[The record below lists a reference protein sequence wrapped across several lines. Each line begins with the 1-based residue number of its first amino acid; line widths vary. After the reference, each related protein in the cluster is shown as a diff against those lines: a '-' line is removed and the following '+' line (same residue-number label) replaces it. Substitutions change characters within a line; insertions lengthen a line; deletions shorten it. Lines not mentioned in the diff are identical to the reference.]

1 MKTLTTI
8 LYLKEYLKTINNK
21 SEFVGFVPT
30 MGALHSGHLSLL
42 EMARKECSL
51 SVVSIFVNPLQFND
65 KKDLEKYPRTIERD
79 SEMLEKAHCD
89 ILFIPTVTE
98 IYPLQ
103 TIENIKID
111 LGFLDK
117 TMEGAHR
124 PGHFQGVCTVVKRLF
139 DIIQPTKAYFG
150 EKDFQ
155 QLSVIKHM
163 VKELNIPIDIVSCPT
178 MRESNG
184 LAMSSR
190 NMLLTPEEKNN
201 ASLIYKTLMEGKEKI
216 QFEELK
222 KVKQWTEYTINSNPF
237 LQLEYFEVV
246 NATTLRP
253 IEVIEKGKK
262 LRACIAVK
270 VGSIRLID
278 NIDI

>member
-8 LYLKEYLKTINNK
+8 LDLKEYLKTINNK

-89 ILFIPTVTE
+89 ILFTPTVTE

-124 PGHFQGVCTVVKRLF
+124 PGHFHGVCTVVKRLF

-222 KVKQWTEYTINSNPF
+222 KVKQWTEDTINSNPF

-246 NATTLRP
+246 NATTLRSV
-253 IEVIEKGKK
+253 EVIEKEKK